1 MFSEKLL
8 EGIDFKSFPIEPN
21 DIIVATIDMDIW
33 DLDAAQSLHDILVK
47 VFPTNT
53 VVITFKGVD
62 IEIAEDH

>member
-8 EGIDFKSFPIEPN
+8 EGINFKSFSVKPN
-21 DIIVATIDMDIW
+21 DTIVATIDMDIW
-33 DLDAAQSLHDILVK
+33 DLDAAQSLYNILVK